1 MLSAEPPTLEEQGV
15 LPALG
20 PAHLMVHVAWKE
32 TQSKRLMGRRPGKS
46 VQDPHGVGPR
56 AELSSRTADQRA

>member
-1 MLSAEPPTLEEQGV
+1 M

-32 TQSKRLMGRRPGKS
+32 TESKRLMGRRPGKS

-56 AELSSRTADQRA
+56 AELSSRTAGQRA